1 MKVETK
7 SDLLALLRENRHQ
20 IRALGVERL
29 GLFGSFSREE
39 QSATSDVDLLVE
51 FASGQKSFDNFI
63 HLAFLLE
70 DLLERKVEL
79 ATPES
84 LSPYIGPRILAS
96 IEYAPI
102 NA

>member
-1 MKVETK
+1 M
-7 SDLLALLRENRHQ
+7 
-20 IRALGVERL
+20 ERL

-39 QSATSDVDLLVE
+39 QSAASDVDLVVE
-51 FASGQKSFDNFI
+51 FVSGQKSFDSFI
-63 HLAFLLE
+63 HLAFFLE

-79 ATPES
+79 TTPES
-84 LSPYIGPRILAS
+84 LSPYIGPRIMAS

>member
-1 MKVETK
+1 MSVETK
-7 SDLLALLRENRHQ
+7 SDLLELLHANRHR
-20 IRALGVERL
+20 IKALGVERI

-39 QSATSDVDLLVE
+39 QTVESDVDLLVE
-51 FASGQKSFDNFI
+51 FVSGQKSFDNFI
-63 HLAFLLE
+63 HLAFFLE

-79 ATPES
+79 TTPES

-96 IEYAPI
+96 VEYAPI